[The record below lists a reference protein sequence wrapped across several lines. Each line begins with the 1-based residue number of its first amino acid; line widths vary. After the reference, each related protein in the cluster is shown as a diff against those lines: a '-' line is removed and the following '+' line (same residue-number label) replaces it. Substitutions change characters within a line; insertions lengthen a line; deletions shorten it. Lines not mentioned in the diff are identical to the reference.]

1 MEEENYSLSERT
13 PSTEGKKATQT
24 LIAMAAPCTKAT
36 RNESLDSSHPSY
48 HGVLTVLI
56 RKE

>member
-1 MEEENYSLSERT
+1 MEEEDFLLSERT
-13 PSTEGKKATQT
+13 PSTAGKKATPT

-56 RKE
+56 RRE